1 MSAPARRAW
10 VALGF
15 GVVAAAAGLYAW
27 VSRSPDVPLA
37 SDVDRALGLDHAA
50 VHLHLA
56 LRREL
61 HRNPTRAEELRR
73 APAARPVAERWAD
86 RLLDR
91 RVEGATAL
99 AEGRDVGPVLG
110 GFGSTLAET
119 EHERVALLFALAA
132 HRAGGPP
139 QVPLPI
145 AVYEASRVDPSAG
158 GEGLSGM
165 VHAARALVY
174 SSADLCERARAE
186 ADASTRAPTA
196 EELADDD
203 LRGLASNAA
212 TVAADLEHARRF
224 LVDGAVACCAVREGA
239 VVEAAKRIEASAA
252 DAAALGVRAERVA
265 ILRAFAATARGDRT
279 SARALV
285 DSVRAA
291 ELEPGD
297 RERHRMIRDA
307 LASPDDHGLSDAM
320 VRLVD
325 RDWLLALVLE
335 GVVDALERDGLH
347 DALAEHPAARA
358 AIDFV
363 AAEASVL
370 YSARALDPLFDRV
383 RDPNDVVGAS
393 P

>member
-15 GVVAAAAGLYAW
+15 GALAAAAGLYAW
-27 VSRSPDVPLA
+27 LSRAPDVPRA
-37 SDVDRALGLDHAA
+37 SDLDRTLGLDHAV

-61 HRNPTRAEELRR
+61 HRDPSRADELRR
-73 APAARPVAERWAD
+73 APMARPVAERWAD

-110 GFGSTLAET
+110 GFGSPITQT
-119 EHERVALLFALAA
+119 DPERVALLFALAA

-139 QVPLPI
+139 QVPLAV
-145 AVYEASRVDPSAG
+145 AVYEASRVDPNASGDSLA
-158 GEGLSGM
+158 GM

-174 SSADLCERARAE
+174 SSADLCDRARAE
-186 ADASTRAPTA
+186 ADASMRAPSA
-196 EELADDD
+196 EELTAVA
-203 LRGLASNAA
+203 LGGLGSDAA

-239 VVEAAKRIEASAA
+239 VVEAAKRIEASAS
-252 DAAALGVRAERVA
+252 DAAALGVRPERVA
-265 ILRAFAATARGDRT
+265 ILRAFAATARRDRT

-291 ELEPGD
+291 ELEPAD

-307 LASPDDHGLSDAM
+307 IASPDDHGLSDAM

-325 RDWLLALVLE
+325 RDWLIALVLE
-335 GVVDALERDGLH
+335 GVVDALERDGLR

-370 YSARALDPLFDRV
+370 YAVRSLDPLFDRV
-383 RDPNDVVGAS
+383 DPSDVVGAS